1 MTSGKQPKQESA
13 MQRQLFRYR
22 FQETVSLDDIE
33 VEIVLALLNV
43 ESLHGPART
52 RLEATHYLDRD
63 QRALIVDATTAVGE
77 DFNRLL
83 VGGLLREY
91 GPDGFQVS
99 RILNPPK
106 QERDPCQ
113 A

>member
-1 MTSGKQPKQESA
+1 
-13 MQRQLFRYR
+13 MQRQVFRYR
-22 FQETVSLDDIE
+22 FHDNVALDDIE
-33 VEIVLALLNV
+33 AEIVLALLNV

-52 RLEATHYLDRD
+52 RLEATHFLDSD
-63 QRALIVDATTAVGE
+63 QRTLIVDATTDVGE

-83 VGGLLREY
+83 VGGLLRAY
-91 GPDGFQVS
+91 GPDGFQVT
-99 RILNPPK
+99 RLLNPPK